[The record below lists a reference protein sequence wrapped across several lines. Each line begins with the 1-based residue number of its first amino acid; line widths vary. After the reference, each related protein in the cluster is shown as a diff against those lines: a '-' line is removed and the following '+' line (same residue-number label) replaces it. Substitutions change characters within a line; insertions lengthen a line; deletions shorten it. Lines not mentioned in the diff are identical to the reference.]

1 MDEDIGHSKI
11 VVGLGEVLW
20 DCFADSRRPG
30 GAPANVAFHAG
41 QMGNEGI
48 VCSRVGTDPLGDEL
62 VDYLH
67 RQGLSADH
75 IQRDEAR
82 PTGTVTVDASRP
94 DHPSYAIHE
103 DVAWDAIE
111 AHDSLLELM
120 ARTAAVCFGT
130 LAQRSVTSRNT
141 IRKCLQAAGN
151 ALVVYDVNLRQNYFN
166 REIIEQSLELAHVV
180 KLNGD
185 EALVLGE
192 LLEID
197 VSDLEAF
204 AGILRE
210 RFQVDLTCVTRG
222 GEGCILFSAES
233 TAEVPGEEVT
243 VVDAVGAG
251 DAFTAA
257 LITTRLRGIALET
270 SAAFANRVGGLVASR
285 AGAMPDLRSELQG
298 LLPDL

>member
-1 MDEDIGHSKI
+1 
-11 VVGLGEVLW
+11 
-20 DCFADSRRPG
+20 
-30 GAPANVAFHAG
+30 
-41 QMGNEGI
+41 
-48 VCSRVGTDPLGDEL
+48 
-62 VDYLH
+62 
-67 RQGLSADH
+67 
-75 IQRDEAR
+75 
-82 PTGTVTVDASRP
+82 
-94 DHPSYAIHE
+94 
-103 DVAWDAIE
+103 
-111 AHDSLLELM
+111 
-120 ARTAAVCFGT
+120 
-130 LAQRSVTSRNT
+130 
-141 IRKCLQAAGN
+141 
-151 ALVVYDVNLRQNYFN
+151 VVYDVNLRQNYFN